1 MTQPTKIF
9 FYKLLHILP
18 LVEHPQL
25 DADVRAL
32 VELMDEGVDGLRH
45 PGVGHNDTIINLRSQ
60 HFICSLLTPI
70 LLGWAHN

>member
-9 FYKLLHILP
+9 FYKLLHVLL

-45 PGVGHNDTIINLRSQ
+45 PGGGHNSIINLRSQ

>member
-9 FYKLLHILP
+9 FYKLLHVLP
-18 LVEHPQL
+18 LVEDPQL

-45 PGVGHNDTIINLRSQ
+45 PGGGHNDND
-60 HFICSLLTPI
+60 PI
-70 LLGWAHN
+70 

>member
-9 FYKLLHILP
+9 FYKLLHVLP

-45 PGVGHNDTIINLRSQ
+45 PGGGHNDND
-60 HFICSLLTPI
+60 PI
-70 LLGWAHN
+70 RL